1 MGWLDNIQYSADTA
15 ADVVFRH
22 QEEDRKKIAEKLS
35 KEKTE
40 RFHTVLKKVALN
52 GDGSLKCPYVI
63 DISGEEKLAS
73 LDREVFDL
81 FEKITRLKFNPSSVS
96 ITYDLSET
104 INIITKEEQVRE
116 EYYSGK
122 TDNEYKQEV
131 EARIKSVEIQAAN
144 HGELKAKARNAFRQ
158 QYKKYNG
165 PKRRSG
171 RLYEYMASLVNQVT
185 TLTKQVS
192 DLTQEV
198 KALKEG
204 GEK

>member
-1 MGWLDNIQYSADTA
+1 MGWLDNFQYTPDTA
-15 ADVVFRH
+15 SDFVFRH
-22 QEEDRKKIAEKLS
+22 QEEDRKKAAEKAS

-40 RFHTVLKKVALN
+40 RFHSVLKKVALN
-52 GDGSLKCPYVI
+52 GDGSFKCPYVI
-63 DISGEEKLAS
+63 DIPGEEKLAS

-81 FEKITRLKFNPSSVS
+81 FEKIAKLKFSPASMS

-122 TDNEYKQEV
+122 TDNEYKQTV
-131 EARIKSVEIQAAN
+131 EARVKSVEIQAAD

-158 QYKKYNG
+158 QYKKHNG